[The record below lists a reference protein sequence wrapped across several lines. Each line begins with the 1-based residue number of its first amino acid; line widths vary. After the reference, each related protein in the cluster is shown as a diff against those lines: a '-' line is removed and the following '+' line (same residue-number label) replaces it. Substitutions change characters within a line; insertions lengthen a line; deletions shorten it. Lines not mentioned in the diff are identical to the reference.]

1 MAALLGRL
9 EDFDKSKE
17 DWTQYAERMG
27 HFFIANDIAD
37 AEKKKSVFLAV
48 VGRSQEP
55 GVPC

>member
-1 MAALLGRL
+1 MAVLLGRL

-37 AEKKKSVFLAV
+37 AGKNKSVFLAIV
-48 VGRSQEP
+48 AKK
-55 GVPC
+55 